1 MDLRTEFRGIDWGEP
16 TLHVS
21 ILVGIALAV
30 VLRIGLAWVGS
41 RIVHPRRRWICLVPL
56 WAVAFVALLFVP
68 NLLLQVLFSFRHPRV
83 WACAPWLAL
92 YLPALTLVVLAP
104 CRRRATVNHDRD
116 GAHQ

>member
-21 ILVGIALAV
+21 ILVGIALAI
-30 VLRIGLAWVGS
+30 VLRIGLAWVGA

-68 NLLLQVLFSFRHPRV
+68 NFLLQVLFSFRHPRV
-83 WACAPWLAL
+83 WACAPGLAL
-92 YLPALTLVVLAP
+92 YLPALTLIVLAP
-104 CRRRATVNHDRD
+104 RWRRAAVSHDR
-116 GAHQ
+116 GESHQ